1 MSVLCE
7 RTTYVQKDGEI
18 IKILKL
24 DLEYFIGLGW
34 KELNETTS
42 MDISP
47 RIPSKIFRGR
57 FLARSFKFRN
67 NLKKENKCLS

>member
-34 KELNETTS
+34 KEFQ
-42 MDISP
+42 
-47 RIPSKIFRGR
+47 IPKQLEKG
-57 FLARSFKFRN
+57 K
-67 NLKKENKCLS
+67 

>member
-34 KELNETTS
+34 KELNETPS
-42 MDISP
+42 MDHVP
-47 RIPSKIFRGR
+47 T
-57 FLARSFKFRN
+57 
-67 NLKKENKCLS
+67 